1 LKWET
6 YPFDLKEVPRGRK
19 HMFARE
25 GTKAEG
31 AAVQDYLGRQAGR
44 QASARGGGGEDR
56 VWGRSAGEEE
66 AASGKGEGDEMAARP
81 RPRPRPVGRMGSAA
95 LHFLFLP
102 ASSGTETSDFPVIF

>member
-1 LKWET
+1 
-6 YPFDLKEVPRGRK
+6 
-19 HMFARE
+19 MFARE

-66 AASGKGEGDEMAARP
+66 AASGKGEGDEMARARAP
-81 RPRPRPVGRMGSAA
+81 WEGWAQPPSISFSSRHRRGRRRA
-95 LHFLFLP
+95 
-102 ASSGTETSDFPVIF
+102 TSQ